1 MTLYTTDC
9 GREEQTTEH
18 RTEETAA
25 AVGELCE
32 AKY

>member
-9 GREEQTTEH
+9 GREEQTAEH
-18 RTEETAA
+18 IIEETAT